1 MNQLVLNNN
10 FITLFL
16 PKLYNLKKILSVIIL
31 VAIFLSKSVNLQS
44 QAISGTWAG
53 KAKQDTTTY
62 SYVVKINKV
71 AHDSIW
77 GITISRSYNF
87 YCETKFNGIVNGNN
101 FIILESAVIRT
112 NYTGTGSVCLLK
124 LVLTKSNN
132 KLQGSFT
139 SSNKNI
145 KDCGSGTVFLELVK
159 EKKNTPA
166 NLKDSVKSPIEE
178 VYNRPQ
184 RLTLSKSEEPQRK
197 STTIQ
202 QPKNIVS
209 HRKIETRDI
218 QLLNTFRFKEDSVM
232 IKIFDNGVIDGDVI
246 TLIINGNIVFDKIKL
261 STSPITYILKANTAS
276 QFQIEF
282 YADTLGDIPP
292 NTGLISISSSSKTSE
307 ALFLSDLKKTSAIKL
322 ILNNI
327 Y

>member
-1 MNQLVLNNN
+1 MKK
-10 FITLFL
+10 FL
-16 PKLYNLKKILSVIIL
+16 SIVIP
-31 VAIFLSKSVNLQS
+31 VFIFLSTSVNVQS
-44 QAISGTWAG
+44 QVISGTWAG
-53 KAKQDTTTY
+53 IAKQDNITY
-62 SYVVKINKV
+62 SYVVKIDKV
-71 AHDSIW
+71 VNDSIW
-77 GITISRSYNF
+77 GLTISRTYNF
-87 YCETKFNGIVNGNN
+87 YSETKFKGIFTGNN
-101 FIILESAVIRT
+101 FIILESEILKT
-112 NYTGTGSVCLLK
+112 NYKGAGSLCLLK
-124 LVLTKSNN
+124 LVLKKNNN

-178 VYNRPQ
+178 DYNRPQ
-184 RLTLSKSEEPQRK
+184 RLTLSKSEEPPRK

-202 QPKNIVS
+202 QPKNIVFQ
-209 HRKIETRDI
+209 RKIEIRDI

-246 TLIINGNIVFDKIKL
+246 TLIINGVIVFDKIKL
-261 STSPITYILKANTAS
+261 STRPITYALKSNTDN